1 MEPLSAPASASD
13 SQVLN
18 ITISKMDN
26 RARITGMSTFPTSR
40 LAWNDYQV
48 ILAVAR
54 HGSLSKASQALG
66 TSHPT
71 LFRRV
76 RDIEASLGT
85 ALFERSRQ
93 GYRPTSAAAGLL
105 QLAEEFDRRL
115 RDMERDA
122 EMAAAGRLTLATTE
136 VLVPRVMPL
145 LLARCRREL
154 PQLAFNL
161 VTGESLANV
170 RQREADIALRS
181 GGEPDG
187 ELIGRVICN
196 IEVAIYAP
204 VDWPK
209 VAEDKLHLHSWITVD
224 ETLGH
229 LASSQWL
236 EAQGLAR
243 HAVVRCSSTLAVC
256 RLIEEGL
263 GIGILPCHLG
273 DANPRLRRVS
283 SLLTDFRS
291 QLWLL
296 TPRQLRGVPKVSAA
310 VECLTAGLR
319 EMKDLFEGRLV
330 GRRRVR

>member
-1 MEPLSAPASASD
+1 MTTL
-13 SQVLN
+13 
-18 ITISKMDN
+18 
-26 RARITGMSTFPTSR
+26 PTSR

-54 HGSLSKASQALG
+54 HGSLNKAAEALG

-93 GYRPTSAAAGLL
+93 GYRPTAAAAGLL
-105 QLAEEFDRRL
+105 ELAAEFDHRL
-115 RDMERDA
+115 REMERDA

-136 VLVPRVMPL
+136 VLVPRVMPP

-154 PQLAFNL
+154 PQLTFNM
-161 VTGESLANV
+161 VTSESLANV

-181 GGEPDG
+181 GGEPEGD
-187 ELIGRVICN
+187 LIGRVICN

-209 VAEDKLHLHSWITVD
+209 VSEDKLHQHAWITVD

-229 LASSQWL
+229 LASSKWL
-236 EAQGLAR
+236 AAQGLMQR
-243 HAVVRCSSTLAVC
+243 AVVRCSSTLAVC
-256 RLIEEGL
+256 RMVEEGM

-283 SLLTDFRS
+283 SLMTDFRS

-310 VECLTAGLR
+310 VECLTTGLR
-319 EMKDLFEGRLV
+319 DMKDLFEGRLAGRLV
-330 GRRRVR
+330 GRSRAR

>member
-1 MEPLSAPASASD
+1 MYMNTP
-13 SQVLN
+13 
-18 ITISKMDN
+18 I
-26 RARITGMSTFPTSR
+26 TSR

-54 HGSLSKASQALG
+54 HGSLSKAAEALG

-76 RDIEASLGT
+76 RDIEESLGT

-93 GYRPTSAAAGLL
+93 GYRPTAAAAGLL
-105 QLAEEFDRRL
+105 ELAEDFDRRL
-115 RDMERDA
+115 REMERDA
-122 EMAAAGRLTLATTE
+122 EMAAAGRLTLSTTE
-136 VLVPRVMPL
+136 VLVPRVIPP

-154 PQLAFNL
+154 PQLTFNM
-161 VTGESLANV
+161 VTSESLANV

-181 GGEPDG
+181 GGEPEGD
-187 ELIGRVICN
+187 LIGRVICN

-204 VDWPK
+204 VDWRK
-209 VAEDKLHLHSWITVD
+209 VSEDKLHQHDWVTVD

-229 LASSQWL
+229 LASSRWL
-236 EAQGLAR
+236 ESQGLTR
-243 HAVVRCSSTLAVC
+243 HAVARCSSTLAVC

-283 SLLTDFRS
+283 PPMTDFRS

-319 EMKDLFEGRLV
+319 EMKDLFEGRLA
-330 GRRRVR
+330 GRTRSR